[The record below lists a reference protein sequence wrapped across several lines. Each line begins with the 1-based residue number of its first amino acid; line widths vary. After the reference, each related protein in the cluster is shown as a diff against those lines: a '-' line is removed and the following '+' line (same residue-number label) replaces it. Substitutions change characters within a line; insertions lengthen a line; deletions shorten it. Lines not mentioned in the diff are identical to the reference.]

1 MTQALDL
8 SYIPGTN
15 DSLRSFDLHV
25 PSLHT
30 ARESPMI
37 IFVHGGAWRSSQRGQ
52 VPIPALARNLA
63 EASNAP
69 VLVPNYRL
77 TPSKDILHFLDF
89 ITSDAWPG
97 VPELKFTPTGTRLY
111 LLGHSAGA
119 HILSSIFLDSSAAFP
134 SLTPPPAVLKA
145 ARGIVMTE
153 GIYDIDLLLAKFPDY
168 RQWFI
173 AADAST
179 TGLALR
185 EGSPENLRWLVIH
198 SKGDTLVD
206 QPQSDAIVA
215 HLGTLYGGGAAADAR
230 GDAQRRPIRRGA

>member
-1 MTQALDL
+1 M
-8 SYIPGTN
+8 
-15 DSLRSFDLHV
+15 
-25 PSLHT
+25 
-30 ARESPMI
+30 
-37 IFVHGGAWRSSQRGQ
+37 
-52 VPIPALARNLA
+52 
-63 EASNAP
+63 
-69 VLVPNYRL
+69 
-77 TPSKDILHFLDF
+77 
-89 ITSDAWPG
+89 
-97 VPELKFTPTGTRLY
+97 Y

-173 AADAST
+173 AAVFGDRASYADAST

-215 HLGTLYGGGAAADAR
+215 HLRTLYGGGAATDAR
-230 GDAQRRPIRRGA
+230 VTRNVDQFDVEHNDVLSAPLYIDVIRAFVADGKE